1 MKFKCNDCDHVF
13 SGNQFSNTDWNTT
26 PTLDLGPWSSPVDG
40 GASSQDTPFPNTNY
54 LPAGTGN
61 GDAQPY
67 SNIASS
73 KKAFCKKEA
82 NPSTRYWIA
91 PDGKEFDAGGHHG
104 AWIKQNKDILKQ
116 YGISFTTLGMV
127 WDNMIKSGWVRVSNE
142 KAGAGFQ
149 IQVQDLRSI
158 PAFVDDFIARNFK
171 DGDIIEMGDQ
181 NGNLFKIADPFPS
194 IQKAVN
200 KTLRN
205 PVNASKK
212 QADISGQTVRD
223 ILEVIESSGGITYNM
238 QQGNLA
244 GTPNYSVSVYPG
256 REKIV
261 DGVADFDDIE
271 NYIEAN
277 EDLLSQSSNSF
288 GVWSNKGQVY
298 YDVVVTI
305 PDREEALKL
314 ARENNQLAIWD
325 LKNMIEIPTGVIRAF
340 NKKDIVKKAEESP
353 LTEEQANQISA
364 ASCPA
369 YVIAINNYYEAV
381 KRGHDKDRAIEYAIY
396 SVKNLEQID
405 EKKLVEFINTY
416 L

>member
-1 MKFKCNDCDHVF
+1 L
-13 SGNQFSNTDWNTT
+13 S
-26 PTLDLGPWSSPVDG
+26 
-40 GASSQDTPFPNTNY
+40 
-54 LPAGTGN
+54 
-61 GDAQPY
+61 
-67 SNIASS
+67 
-73 KKAFCKKEA
+73 
-82 NPSTRYWIA
+82 
-91 PDGKEFDAGGHHG
+91 
-104 AWIKQNKDILKQ
+104 
-116 YGISFTTLGMV
+116 
-127 WDNMIKSGWVRVSNE
+127 
-142 KAGAGFQ
+142 
-149 IQVQDLRSI
+149 LRESI
-158 PAFVDDFIARNFK
+158 H
-171 DGDIIEMGDQ
+171 
-181 NGNLFKIADPFPS
+181 
-194 IQKAVN
+194 
-200 KTLRN
+200 
-205 PVNASKK
+205 ASKK